1 MRSRQSENSPGVYV
15 TLEELVRLQ
24 HKAAGFSFLPRQ
36 PVHSLLSGRHA
47 SRLRGR
53 GLDFEELRQY
63 RPGDDIRSMDWKA
76 TRRTGE
82 PHVRV
87 YTEDRERPVLLVVD
101 QRLSM
106 FFGSKV
112 NMKSVTAAQAA
123 ALAAWRV
130 VAAGDR
136 VGAIIFGDQDIQLV
150 RCQRSRKTVMRI
162 LQAVV
167 EHNTRLG
174 VDRGIV
180 PAPDKLNEA
189 LQKAV
194 SLAGHDYLV
203 CVISDFFGLGDATL
217 RHATTLARHNDLLLA
232 PVYDPLAQKLPEKGF
247 LVISD
252 GKSQIRLDGH
262 DRQLKERFPEF
273 LRGRLATLSDALHRL
288 GVPVLPLN
296 TVDEVAEQ
304 IRQCLG
310 RVPGQPTPSVAVSVE
325 GSR

>member
-1 MRSRQSENSPGVYV
+1 MRPKQNENSPGVYV

-63 RPGDDIRSMDWKA
+63 RPGDDIRAMDWKA

-87 YTEDRERPVLLVVD
+87 YAEDRERPVLLVVD

-106 FFGSKV
+106 FFGSQV

-130 VAAGDR
+130 VAVGDR
-136 VGAIIFGDQDIQLV
+136 VGAIVFNDDAIQVV
-150 RCQRSRKTVMRI
+150 RCQRSKKTVMRI
-162 LQAVV
+162 LQVLV
-167 EHNTRLG
+167 EQNNALG

-180 PAPDKLNEA
+180 PAPDMLDKA

-203 CVISDFFGLGDATL
+203 CVISDFFGVSDAML
-217 RHATTLARHNDLLLA
+217 RHATALVRHNDLLLA
-232 PVYDPLAQKLPEKGF
+232 PVYDPLAQQLPDKGF

-273 LRGRLATLSDALHRL
+273 LQGRLKTLADALHRL

-296 TVDEVAEQ
+296 TVDDVAEQ
-304 IRQCLG
+304 VRATLG
-310 RVPGQPTPSVAVSVE
+310 LAPGMPVPAVAVPVE
-325 GSR
+325 GAR

>member
-1 MRSRQSENSPGVYV
+1 MRSARHENSPGVYV
-15 TLEELVRLQ
+15 GLEELIRLQ

-36 PVHSLLSGRHA
+36 PVHSILSGRHT

-63 RPGDDIRSMDWKA
+63 RPGDDIRAMDWKA
-76 TRRTGE
+76 TRRSGQ

-106 FFGSKV
+106 FFGSQV

-130 VAAGDR
+130 VTAGDR
-136 VGAIIFGDQDIQLV
+136 VGAIIFSDDDIAVV
-150 RCQRSRKTVMRI
+150 RCQRSKKTVMQILRRI
-162 LQAVV
+162 V
-167 EHNTRLG
+167 ERNTALG

-180 PAPDKLNEA
+180 PAPDMLNRA

-203 CVISDFFGLGDATL
+203 CVISDFFGLNEATL
-217 RHATTLARHNDLLLA
+217 RQATELTRHNDLLLA
-232 PVYDPLAQKLPEKGF
+232 PVYDPLAQRLPEKGF
-247 LVISD
+247 LVVSD
-252 GKSQIRLDGH
+252 GQSQIRLDSH
-262 DRQLKERFPEF
+262 DRQLQESFPEF
-273 LRGRLATLSDALHRL
+273 LQGRLATLSDALHRL
-288 GVPVLPLN
+288 GVPVLPIN
-296 TVDEVAEQ
+296 TVGDVAEQ
-304 IRQCLG
+304 VRATLG
-310 RVPGQPTPSVAVSVE
+310 LVPGKPVPAVAVPVE
-325 GSR
+325 GAR